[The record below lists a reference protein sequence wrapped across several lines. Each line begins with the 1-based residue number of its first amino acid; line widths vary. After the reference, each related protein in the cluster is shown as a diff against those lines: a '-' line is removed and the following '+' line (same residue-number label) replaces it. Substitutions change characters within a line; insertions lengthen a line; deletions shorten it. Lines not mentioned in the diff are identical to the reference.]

1 MEKNNIKTNDRIK
14 KWYWILIIIFSV
26 IVLPFIFNK
35 LILNERYWDVV
46 GEGKDWLMFWPSYLS
61 AIASA
66 VMIEYTATTLK
77 NNQEQLDELKRQWD
91 EEHTPKVS
99 VSFNFIK
106 PYAYLRFDNIS
117 NVEVK
122 DFSMKL
128 ELYQGKQLIRGFIPP
143 DKQQIIDNL
152 KINIEPKGIRTLV
165 IRDDLGGLTNNESIL
180 LYLKYNGEEKEPIRI
195 LCNNIFSVGDN
206 ILWYAMKRK

>member
-66 VMIEYTATTLK
+66 VMIGYTATTLK
-77 NNQEQLDELKRQWD
+77 NNKEQLDELKRQWD

-122 DFSMKL
+122 EQSFKNNNLNELDNKKDDQEESNIKNDFDEKAKSDEEERKRNTAKR
-128 ELYQGKQLIRGFIPP
+128 QG
-143 DKQQIIDNL
+143 
-152 KINIEPKGIRTLV
+152 T
-165 IRDDLGGLTNNESIL
+165 
-180 LYLKYNGEEKEPIRI
+180 
-195 LCNNIFSVGDN
+195 C
-206 ILWYAMKRK
+206 